1 MVIIEVHLA
10 PGKKSFELSEEILAE
25 TKAQVMTHAEA
36 VAVGFEGLPAPA
48 PTGQPREVRYV
59 AVRETDSRWILN
71 SLEANPDVGSFKMH
85 NVD

>member
-10 PGKKSFELSEEILAE
+10 PGKKSFELSEEIIAE

-36 VAVGFEGLPAPA
+36 AGVGFEGLPPPPA
-48 PTGQPREVRYV
+48 GREVRYV
-59 AVRETDSRWILN
+59 AVRDTDSRWILN

>member
-25 TKAQVMTHAEA
+25 TKAQVMTRAEA
-36 VAVGFEGLPAPA
+36 AGVGFEGLPAP
-48 PTGQPREVRYV
+48 PPGREVRYV

-71 SLEANPDVGSFKMH
+71 SLEA
-85 NVD
+85 